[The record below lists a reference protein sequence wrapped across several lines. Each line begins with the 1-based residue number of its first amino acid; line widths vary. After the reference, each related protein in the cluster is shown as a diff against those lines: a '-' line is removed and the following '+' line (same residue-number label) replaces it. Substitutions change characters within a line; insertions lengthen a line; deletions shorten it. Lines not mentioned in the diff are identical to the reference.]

1 MINSWGMKPV
11 RSTIRTLL
19 LVTTASVISFSGI
32 AQAQQVAQADL
43 ETERDLQ
50 RQRERQERISK
61 ISGPDGFGP
70 LLREV
75 TFQEIL
81 ADPDNIELN
90 VLYARTQIKHGHM
103 DKAQATLER
112 ILLIEP
118 DLTIVKMLYGLVL
131 FRLDNMAEAETVFNE
146 LLAADISENDRV
158 VAQSYLDQIEKSK
171 KRLAIKFTVS
181 AGLHYD
187 DNRTSAPKSGELW
200 AGGLVFAADP
210 EQSDWGGVIN
220 LGGEAR
226 YDLGYQRP
234 HEAYAKVT
242 LVGDDQHVENSYDLL
257 MARTDLGVVLAYD
270 IGRVDLSINQSTM
283 NLGGKA
289 YMTSPGA
296 KVRWDANPNS
306 AYVPYAQ
313 VSATHQYYRDDTNAE
328 RNGLTLSAILGG
340 STNTLVEGGITDAS
354 ITHTLKT
361 SNEDYYAYTAWGADL
376 SHTQVFDQG
385 RFLIGSAGAS
395 VTDYEAADTFLSSEN
410 RRDVSITLGLTAGA
424 PLGGTP
430 AGEFVPDNVKDV
442 LVTATI
448 ERTMARSNIPNYAYN
463 NWRGQM
469 MLTKSF
475 GF

>member
-1 MINSWGMKPV
+1 MKPV
-11 RSTIRTLL
+11 NLTIRALL
-19 LVTTASVISFSGI
+19 LATTAGVISFAGT

-43 ETERDLQ
+43 ETERDIQ
-50 RQRERQERISK
+50 RQRERQKIISQ

-90 VLYARTQIKHGHM
+90 VLYARTQIKHGRM

-112 ILLIEP
+112 ILLIAP

-131 FRLDNMAEAETVFNE
+131 FRLDNMAEAENIFNE
-146 LLAADISENDRV
+146 LLVADISENDRV
-158 VAQSYLDQIEKSK
+158 VALSYLDQIEKSK

-181 AGLHYD
+181 VGLHYD
-187 DNRTSAPKSGELW
+187 DNRTSAPQSGSLW
-200 AGGLVFAADP
+200 AGGFVFAADQK
-210 EQSDWGGVIN
+210 QSDWGGMIN

-242 LVGDDQHVENSYDLL
+242 LVGDDQHVENAYDLL
-257 MARTDLGVVLAYD
+257 MARADLGVVLAYD
-270 IGRVDLSINQSTM
+270 IGRVDISVNQSIM
-283 NLGGKA
+283 NLGAAA
-289 YMTSPGA
+289 YMSSPGA
-296 KVRWDANPNS
+296 KLRWDANPNG
-306 AYVPYAQ
+306 AYIPYAQ
-313 VSATHQYYRDDTNAE
+313 VSATQQYYRDDTNAE
-328 RNGLTLSAILGG
+328 RNGRTINATVGAH
-340 STNTLVEGGITDAS
+340 TNTWINGGTTDAS
-354 ITHTLKT
+354 ITRTLKT
-361 SNEDYYAYTAWGADL
+361 ANMNYNAYAAWAANV

-385 RFLIGSAGAS
+385 LFLIGNAGVN
-395 VTDYEAADTFLSSEN
+395 VTNYDEADTFISTSK
-410 RRDVSITLGLTAGA
+410 RRDTNVTLGLTAGA
-424 PLGGTP
+424 PLGATP
-430 AGEFVPDNVKDV
+430 IGDALPDNAKDV

-448 ERTMARSNIPNYAYN
+448 ERTMTNSNIPNFAYN

-475 GF
+475 DF

>member
-1 MINSWGMKPV
+1 MKPV
-11 RSTIRTLL
+11 NLTIRTLL
-19 LVTTASVISFSGI
+19 LATTAGVISFAGT

-43 ETERDLQ
+43 ETERDIQ
-50 RQRERQERISK
+50 RQRERQKIISQ

-90 VLYARTQIKHGHM
+90 VLYARTQIKHGRM

-112 ILLIEP
+112 ILLIAP

-131 FRLDNMAEAETVFNE
+131 FRLDNMAEAENVFKE
-146 LLAADISENDRV
+146 LLVADISENDRV
-158 VAQSYLDQIEKSK
+158 VAQSYLDKIEKSK

-181 AGLHYD
+181 AGLHFD
-187 DNRTSAPKSGELW
+187 DNRTSAPESGSLW
-200 AGGLVFAADP
+200 AGGFVFAADQK
-210 EQSDWGGVIN
+210 QSDWGGMIN

-242 LVGDDQHVENSYDLL
+242 LVGDNQHVENAYDLL
-257 MARTDLGVVLAYD
+257 MARADLGVVLAYD
-270 IGRVDLSINQSTM
+270 IGRVDVSVNQSVM
-283 NLGGKA
+283 NLGGAA
-289 YMTSPGA
+289 YMSSPGA
-296 KVRWDANPNS
+296 KLRWDANPDTV
-306 AYVPYAQ
+306 YVPYAQ
-313 VSATHQYYRDDTNAE
+313 ISATQQFYRNDTNAE
-328 RNGLTLSAILGG
+328 RNGRTLNATVGAH
-340 STNTLVEGGITDAS
+340 TNTWVDGGTTDAS
-354 ITHTLKT
+354 ITRTLKT
-361 SNEDYYAYTAWGADL
+361 ANMNYNAYAAWAANV

-385 RFLIGSAGAS
+385 RFLIGSAGVN
-395 VTDYEAADTFLSSEN
+395 VTNYDEADAFISTN
-410 RRDVSITLGLTAGA
+410 KRRDTNVTLGLTAGA
-424 PLGGTP
+424 PLSATP
-430 AGEFVPDNVKDV
+430 AGEVLPDSAKDV

-448 ERTMARSNIPNYAYN
+448 ERTMTNSNIPNFAYN

-475 GF
+475 DF

>member
-1 MINSWGMKPV
+1 MK
-11 RSTIRTLL
+11 STIRTLL
-19 LVTTASVISFSGI
+19 CATTASVLSFASV

-43 ETERDLQ
+43 ETERELQ
-50 RQRERQERISK
+50 RQRERQRERQEIISK

-81 ADPDNIELN
+81 VDPDNIELN
-90 VLYARTQIKHGHM
+90 VLYARTQIKHGRM

-131 FRLDNMAEAETVFNE
+131 FRLDNMAEAENVFNE
-146 LLAADISENDRV
+146 LLAADISANDRV

-171 KRLAIKFTVS
+171 KRLAFRFTVS

-187 DNRTSAPKSGELW
+187 DNRTSAPKSGDVW
-200 AGGLVFAADP
+200 AGGFVFAADQK
-210 EQSDWGGVIN
+210 QSDWGGVMN

-242 LVGDDQHVENSYDLL
+242 LVGDDQHAENTYDLL
-257 MARTDLGVVLAYD
+257 MARADVGLVLAYD
-270 IGRVDLSINQSTM
+270 IGRVDISINQSVM
-283 NLGGKA
+283 NLGGAA
-289 YMTSPGA
+289 YMSAPGA
-296 KVRWDANPNS
+296 KVRWDANPNT

-313 VSATHQYYRDDTNAE
+313 LSATQQYYRNNTNAA
-328 RNGLTLSAILGG
+328 RNGRTVHATVGAH
-340 STNTLVEGGITDAS
+340 TNTWVDGGTTDAS
-354 ITHTLKT
+354 ITRTLKT
-361 SNEDYYAYTAWGADL
+361 ANENYNAFAAWAANV

-385 RFLIGSAGAS
+385 RFLIGSAGVS
-395 VTDYEAADTFLSSEN
+395 VTGYDAADTFISSSK
-410 RRDVSITLGLTAGA
+410 RRDTNVTLGLTAGA

-430 AGEFVPDNVKDV
+430 VGEFLPDNAKSV

-448 ERTMARSNIPNYAYN
+448 ERAMSSSNIPNYAYN

-469 MLTKSF
+469 MFTKSF
-475 GF
+475 DF

>member
-1 MINSWGMKPV
+1 MKL
-11 RSTIRTLL
+11 TIRTLL
-19 LVTTASVISFSGI
+19 LATTASVISFAGI

-50 RQRERQERISK
+50 RQRERQEIISQ

-90 VLYARTQIKHGHM
+90 VLYARTQIKHGRM

-131 FRLDNMAEAETVFNE
+131 FRLDNMAEAETVFNA
-146 LLAADISENDRV
+146 LLVADISDNDRV

-187 DNRTSAPKSGELW
+187 DNRTSAPKSGDLW
-200 AGGLVFAADP
+200 AGGFVFDSDP

-220 LGGEAR
+220 LSGEAR

-234 HEAYAKVT
+234 HEAYARVT

-257 MARTDLGVVLAYD
+257 MARADVGVVLAYD
-270 IGRVDLSINQSTM
+270 IGRVDLSVNGSVM
-283 NLGGKA
+283 NLGGEA
-289 YMTSPGA
+289 YMSAPGA
-296 KVRWDANPNS
+296 KVRWDANPNT

-313 VSATHQYYRDDTNAE
+313 VSATHQYYRDDANAE
-328 RNGLTLSAILGG
+328 RNGRTVNATVGAH
-340 STNTLVEGGITDAS
+340 TNTWVDGGTTDAS
-354 ITHTLKT
+354 ITRTLKT
-361 SNEDYYAYTAWGADL
+361 ANADYNAYAAWAANI
-376 SHTQVFDQG
+376 SHTQVFNQG
-385 RFLIGSAGAS
+385 RFLIGSAGISA
-395 VTDYEAADTFLSSEN
+395 TGYDAADTFISTSK
-410 RRDVSITLGLTAGA
+410 RRDTNVTLGLTAGA

-430 AGEFVPDNVKDV
+430 VGEFLPDNAKDV

-448 ERTMARSNIPNYAYN
+448 ERAMTSSNIPNYAYN

-475 GF
+475 DF